1 MSDATPFTVA
11 LGKFRSD
18 CFLTQ
23 REVAKAMGVGESRV
37 SKMERGVVPPTMGFV
52 DKMFDSLKLEKSG
65 HWYEKFKDAIATTRG
80 KVSIE
85 MKSLSS
91 EQIKLVRLMDT
102 HVTDLSDDMCQ
113 YLAERINQYVHDQNK
128 EPA

>member
-23 REVAKAMGVGESRV
+23 RDVAKAMGVGDSRV

-52 DKMFDSLKLEKSG
+52 DKMFDALNMEKSG
-65 HWYEKFKDAIATTRG
+65 HWYEKFKDAIAATRG

-85 MKSLSS
+85 LKVLSS
-91 EQIKLVRLMDT
+91 EQIKLVRLLDA
-102 HVTDLSDDMCQ
+102 HVTDLSDEDCAN
-113 YLAERINQYVHDQNK
+113 LSDLINHAVQNK